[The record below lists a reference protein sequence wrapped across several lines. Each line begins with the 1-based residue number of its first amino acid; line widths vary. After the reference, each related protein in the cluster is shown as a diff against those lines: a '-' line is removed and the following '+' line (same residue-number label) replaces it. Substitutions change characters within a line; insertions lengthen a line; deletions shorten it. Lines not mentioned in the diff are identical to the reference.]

1 MRSFIFVILV
11 LTGSVAWAQDSYERY
26 TNHFS
31 IEGSIGASFGGLN
44 ISPAVALYRNGS
56 KIDVGLNI
64 KAFDIWGDG
73 PGIMGTYLSYK
84 YYPNPRDREFN
95 LYFGYH
101 NIFSAHNKGKLTETV
116 FDNSADGFRSP
127 DKVFLLENTLGIGFD
142 FQAGNNIYFFNDYSV
157 GVALDWDT
165 FTDSETIFEAR
176 STGLIRLGLGYNI
189 PKGGGKRK

>member
-1 MRSFIFVILV
+1 MSASF
-11 LTGSVAWAQDSYERY
+11 ANAQDAYERY
-26 TNHFS
+26 TTHVS
-31 IEGSIGASFGGLN
+31 VEGSIGASFGGLS
-44 ISPAVALYRNGS
+44 ISPTVALYRNGS
-56 KIDVGLNI
+56 KVDIGLNI
-64 KAFDIWGDG
+64 KTFDIWGDG

-101 NIFSAHNKGKLTETV
+101 NIFSSHNKGKLVETV
-116 FDNSADGFRSP
+116 FDNSDDGFRSP
-127 DKVFLLENTLGIGFD
+127 DKVFLLENTVGIGFD

-157 GVALDWDT
+157 GVVLDWET

-189 PKGGGKRK
+189 RNTGKRK